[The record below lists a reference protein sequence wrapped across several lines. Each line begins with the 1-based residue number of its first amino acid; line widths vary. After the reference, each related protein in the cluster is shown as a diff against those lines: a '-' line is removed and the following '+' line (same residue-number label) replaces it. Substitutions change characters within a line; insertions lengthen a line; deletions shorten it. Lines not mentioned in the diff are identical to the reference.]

1 MPRQILSETQ
11 EEPKSNGTHTA
22 SETSATTKSNETVLP
37 ADVLKRLFCEWENV
51 ERGDLSVDTTLA
63 GTITEY
69 LKYQEE
75 LDPLR
80 KKLAARMYLPFI
92 MEKINGGTEYDIF
105 IDDWRFSVYLCKADN
120 SDKPRGI
127 PLSDLK
133 TIAIAL
139 NITYANYFPSIPNTY
154 IDLFSFC
161 NAHGLN
167 FNLDTSD
174 RNITIERG

>member
-1 MPRQILSETQ
+1 MARQILPEAQ
-11 EEPKSNGTHTA
+11 EGTTNQNIHEEA
-22 SETSATTKSNETVLP
+22 EASATITGKETIIS
-37 ADVLKRLFCEWENV
+37 ADALKRLFCEWENV
-51 ERGDLSVDTTLA
+51 ERGDLSVDSTLA

-92 MEKINGGTEYDIF
+92 MEKINGCTDYDIF
-105 IDDWRFSVYLCKADN
+105 IDDWRFRVYLCKADN

-174 RNITIERG
+174 RNITIEKG

>member
-51 ERGDLSVDTTLA
+51 ERGDLSVDSTLA

-69 LKYQEE
+69 LEYQKE

-80 KKLAARMYLPFI
+80 KQLAARMYLPFI
-92 MEKINGGTEYDIF
+92 MEKIGSRVDYDILVG
-105 IDDWRFSVYLCKADN
+105 DWKFTVCLYRDFNGN
-120 SDKPRGI
+120 SPRGI
-127 PLSDLK
+127 LLDDFKAL
-133 TIAIAL
+133 AIAL
-139 NITYANYFPSIPNTY
+139 NITYAKYFPSTTNTY

>member
-1 MPRQILSETQ
+1 MARQIFPEAQ
-11 EEPKSNGTHTA
+11 EGTTNQNIHEA
-22 SETSATTKSNETVLP
+22 AEASATTTGKETVIS

-51 ERGDLSVDTTLA
+51 ERGDLSVDSTLA

-80 KKLAARMYLPFI
+80 KQLAARMYLPFI
-92 MEKINGGTEYDIF
+92 MEKIGSRVDYDILVG
-105 IDDWRFSVYLCKADN
+105 DWKFTVCLYRDFNGN
-120 SDKPRGI
+120 SPRGI
-127 PLSDLK
+127 LLDDFKAL
-133 TIAIAL
+133 AIAL
-139 NITYANYFPSIPNTY
+139 NITYAKYFPSTTNTY

-174 RNITIERG
+174 RSITIEKG